1 MREAPVEKK
10 EIRILIVDDSRVAR
24 AMIGKVLHGTLPNV
38 VIAGYAD
45 DGDSALAALDVCN
58 PDIVILDLA
67 MPRMDGMMVLPLILK
82 KKPGIRVVVCSSLSP
97 PGAEISVRALFLGAA
112 VCVSKPRGVKN
123 QAAIAE
129 FETSLQQAVLGL
141 YETPATAGAF
151 SGVVANSPS
160 LVSFRPKIIAIAS
173 STGGPNALMAL
184 LKDAG
189 RLPVPIV
196 ITQHVMDNFSAPLVR
211 QLAQETGI
219 PCFEAQEGM
228 ELEPSC
234 IYIATS
240 GTHMRIRKAG
250 TKIVIGLDHGPL
262 ENFCRPSADVML
274 RSVVDVY
281 GGSALA
287 VILTG
292 MGKDGLNGCT
302 EIFKAG
308 GRIIVQDRE
317 TSAVW
322 GMPGSIVNA
331 GLASAIMPLSA
342 IARSLRSMTLDNI
355 KGDL

>member
-1 MREAPVEKK
+1 MLEAPVEKK

-123 QAAIAE
+123 QAALTE
-129 FETSLQQAVLGL
+129 FETSLQQAVMGL
-141 YETPATAGAF
+141 YETSSSSSF
-151 SGVVANSPS
+151 SGAVANAPS
-160 LVSFRPKIIAIAS
+160 LVSFHPRIIAIAS

-184 LKDAG
+184 LKDTG

-211 QLAQETGI
+211 QLAQETGL
-219 PCFEAQEGM
+219 PCFEAHEGM
-228 ELEPSC
+228 ELEPAC
-234 IYIATS
+234 VYMAAS
-240 GTHMRIRKAG
+240 GTHMRLRKAAAQ
-250 TKIVIGLDHGPL
+250 TVISLDHGPL

-274 RSVVDVY
+274 RSVADIY
-281 GGSALA
+281 GGAALA

-292 MGKDGLNGCT
+292 MGKDGLNGCK
-302 EIFKAG
+302 EIAKVG

-331 GLASAIMPLSA
+331 GLASAMMPLSG
-342 IARSLRSMTLDNI
+342 IASCLRSITLNNI
-355 KGDL
+355 NGDL